1 MRYVRWMSL
10 VFIKYLEISN
20 INYSEELKQ
29 DFLKYEK
36 ARQLGEYDS
45 IRLDMNRVIYDYGIS
60 YHNYIYILKWYNK
73 LVKKYL

>member
-1 MRYVRWMSL
+1 MK
-10 VFIKYLEISN
+10 IPK
-20 INYSEELKQ
+20 INYSEALKQ

-36 ARQLGEYDS
+36 ARQSGKYNNM
-45 IRLDMNRVIYDYGIS
+45 RLDMNRVIYDYGIS